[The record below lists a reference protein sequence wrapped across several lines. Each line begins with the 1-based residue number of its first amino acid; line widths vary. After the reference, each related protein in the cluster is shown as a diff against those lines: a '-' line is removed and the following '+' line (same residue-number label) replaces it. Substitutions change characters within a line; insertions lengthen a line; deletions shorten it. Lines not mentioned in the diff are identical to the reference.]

1 MGQEGDN
8 FYLIQEGTCEALKNE
23 EVVFKYK
30 ENDYFGELAL
40 LGNGGVRQATI
51 RVTSD
56 ELKVVFLSKDSFK
69 RLLGPIED
77 ILLRN
82 KEKYQ
87 QFVKT

>member
-40 LGNGGVRQATI
+40 LGNGGVR
-51 RVTSD
+51 
-56 ELKVVFLSKDSFK
+56 
-69 RLLGPIED
+69 
-77 ILLRN
+77 
-82 KEKYQ
+82 
-87 QFVKT
+87 